1 MYPDYTNFQ
10 SVLEWLAGVGG
21 SYAVGVL
28 VAWLVENWPKW
39 HTLPRLVKFFLPMLA
54 AVLISI
60 GAVLLMQ
67 QTEFVSQVS
76 PWFRLIAQTVIA
88 YLGTQGGYMQAKQA
102 GYAFRSRSD
111 ALQSYAG
118 KCCEEEAETE
128 VK

>member
-1 MYPDYTNFQ
+1 MDYTNFQ
-10 SVLEWLAGVGG
+10 QVLEWLAGVGG

-54 AVLISI
+54 AVLISV

-67 QTEFVSQVS
+67 QTEFVSQAS

-88 YLGTQGGYMQAKQA
+88 YLGTQGGYMQAKRS
-102 GYAFRSRSD
+102 GYAFTARD
-111 ALQSYAG
+111 AALSSLPSEP
-118 KCCEEEAETE
+118 CECADTKDTE
-128 VK
+128 IQ